1 MLRTRMGRVVEREN
15 VGLEFA
21 LHLKEFTIHTMEWTY
36 VFNVVEH
43 DLLLIEEVERQG
55 SCWA

>member
-1 MLRTRMGRVVEREN
+1 MVEREN

-55 SCWA
+55 SC